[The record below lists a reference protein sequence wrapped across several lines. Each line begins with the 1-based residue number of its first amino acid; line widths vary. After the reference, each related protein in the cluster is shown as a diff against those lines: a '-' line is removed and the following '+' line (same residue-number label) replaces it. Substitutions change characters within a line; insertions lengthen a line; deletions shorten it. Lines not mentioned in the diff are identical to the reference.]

1 MATIK
6 NHLPQVP
13 FSREW
18 LPQLREV
25 ALVVDAYFVY
35 MYSRA
40 LVFGDFQGI
49 ALANAWRVIGFEQ
62 KVGFFWE
69 PVWQAWTIDSA
80 KSLVIFFNWAYIVTF
95 FPHRSDGGGRSVF
108 HQPR

>member
-25 ALVVDAYFVY
+25 GLVVGAYFVY
-35 MYSRA
+35 M
-40 LVFGDFQGI
+40 
-49 ALANAWRVIGFEQ
+49 
-62 KVGFFWE
+62 
-69 PVWQAWTIDSA
+69 
-80 KSLVIFFNWAYIVTF
+80 
-95 FPHRSDGGGRSVF
+95 
-108 HQPR
+108 

>member
-18 LPQLREV
+18 LPHLREV
-25 ALVVDAYFVY
+25 ALVVGAYFVY

-49 ALANAWRVIGFEQ
+49 LSRYSSGQRLAG
-62 KVGFFWE
+62 
-69 PVWQAWTIDSA
+69 
-80 KSLVIFFNWAYIVTF
+80 
-95 FPHRSDGGGRSVF
+95 HRI
-108 HQPR
+108 

>member
-18 LPQLREV
+18 LPHLREV
-25 ALVVDAYFVY
+25 ALVVGAYFVY

-49 ALANAWRVIGFEQ
+49 ALASAWRV
-62 KVGFFWE
+62 
-69 PVWQAWTIDSA
+69 
-80 KSLVIFFNWAYIVTF
+80 
-95 FPHRSDGGGRSVF
+95 GRGAQGTGTRVPGTGR
-108 HQPR
+108 Q